1 MISLKNVSRIY
12 TRKGSNENVVALDNV
27 SLSFPQNGFISI
39 VGASGS
45 GKSTLL
51 NVIGGIDKPTDGEMI
66 VDDISTKD
74 FKDKDWDSYRNEK
87 IGFVL
92 QNCYLLPHLSIKD
105 NVAIKLQISSH
116 HYQNISEMVDNALK
130 EVDLYSR
137 RNDRPKTLSGGQKQR
152 VAIARAIVGKPTVI
166 LADEPTG
173 ALDSKNGRQ
182 IMELLKK
189 LSEHHLVVMV
199 THNKEYA
206 HQYSD
211 RIIEL
216 EDGKVISDTSPL
228 HLQSEIKEKKL
239 PRVSV
244 PFLTSLKWGIKNLVL
259 RITST
264 LSIIIATSLG
274 LAGVGLILSISQ
286 GVQQTF
292 IETEAKALSEYPVRV
307 SSSAK
312 YEYDPSPAR
321 PQFPTEETII
331 ADLGTFGSRDHKN
344 YMSKRFLDY
353 MADMPTETYTI
364 QYKTS
369 SLRMNLVT
377 RVKDTTDQFTVV
389 YSPSTYFYKGLDLEK
404 FTKKNYDCIGGNYPT
419 GEFDLAI
426 VIDSYNRVDASILN
440 FFGFNIDTSE
450 KPEEDIKINFS
461 DVIGKE
467 FKYVSNNKIYYLD
480 GDLYKQ
486 RNVYDTAV
494 QQEIYNTSLTTLRIS
509 GILREKIDSDN
520 PALNTGVIFSESFA
534 NYAVIEANSS
544 DIVVAQKTAGKS
556 RNVRTGAEIKGYKS
570 GNYTYSADY
579 EYENIIYNFGAVEEV
594 TLLQYFTDTFAN
606 RSYIEN
612 YFNRYKNEMMD
623 PEVDFVNLSYNDYLK
638 NVSFQFDGAISLMT
652 SVLYVFAFV
661 SVFVS
666 MVLNAILTYISVH
679 QRTSEIGLLRS
690 LGARKIDIGF
700 MVETESII
708 SGLLGSLLSIILC
721 AVLVRPINVL
731 LTEAIYRYKFYLL
744 SSTKFTLPG
753 FQWWVA
759 PIMIAIG
766 VATAA
771 IAALFP
777 AIVASKKDPARAI
790 NE

>member
-1 MISLKNVSRIY
+1 MISLKNISRIY
-12 TRKGSNENVVALDNV
+12 SRKQSAEDVIALNDI
-27 SLSFPQNGFISI
+27 SLTFPDSGFVSI

-51 NVIGGIDKPTDGEMI
+51 NVIGGIDKPTSGEMI
-66 VDDISTKD
+66 VDEISTKD

-92 QNCYLLPHLSIKD
+92 QNCFLLPHLSIKD
-105 NVAIKLQISSH
+105 NVAVKLQISSH
-116 HYQNISEMVDNALK
+116 HYQNISEMVESALK
-130 EVDLYSR
+130 EVDLYDR

-173 ALDSKNGRQ
+173 SLDSKNGRQ
-182 IMELLKK
+182 IMTLLKK
-189 LSEHHLVVMV
+189 LSQNHLVVMV

-206 HQYSD
+206 NEYSD
-211 RIIEL
+211 RIVEL
-216 EDGKVISDTSPL
+216 ADGKVVSDSSPI
-228 HLQSEIKEKKL
+228 QKEIKVEDKKL

-244 PFLTSLKWGIKNLVL
+244 PFFTSLKWGIKNLVL
-259 RITST
+259 RFTST
-264 LSIIIATSLG
+264 LAIVIATSLG

-292 IETEAKALSEYPVRV
+292 VETEARALSEYPVKV

-312 YEYDPSPAR
+312 YEFDPTPAR
-321 PQFPTEETII
+321 EQFPTEETII

-344 YMSKRFLDY
+344 FMSQRFLNY
-353 MADMPTETYTI
+353 MNDMPKEMYTI
-364 QYKTS
+364 VYKTS

-377 RVKDTTDQFTVV
+377 RVKDTTDQFTVI

-404 FTKKNYDCIGGNYPT
+404 FTKKNYDCIGGSYPT
-419 GEFDLAI
+419 GTNDLAI

-450 KPEEDIKINFS
+450 QPEEDIKINFS

-467 FKYVSNNKIYYLD
+467 FKYVSNNKLYYLD

-486 RNVYDTAV
+486 RNVYNTDV
-494 QQEIYNTSLTTLRIS
+494 QTDIYNTSTVTLRIT
-509 GILREKIDSDN
+509 GILREKIDADN
-520 PALNTGVIFSESFA
+520 PALNTGVIFSEEFASFA
-534 NYAVIEANSS
+534 VDEANST
-544 DIVVAQKTAGKS
+544 DIVVAQKTAGKT
-556 RNVRTGAEIKGYKS
+556 RNVRTGEEIIGYKS

-579 EYENIIYNFGAVEEV
+579 EYENIMYNFGAVEEV
-594 TLLQYFTDTFAN
+594 TVLQYFTDSFAN
-606 RSYIEN
+606 RSNIEN
-612 YFNRYKNEMMD
+612 YFNHYKNDIMD
-623 PEVDFVNLSYNDYLK
+623 PDVDFDNLSYNDYLK
-638 NVSFQFDGAISLMT
+638 NVSFQFDGALSLMT
-652 SVLYVFAFV
+652 SVLYAFAFV

-679 QRTSEIGLLRS
+679 QRTNEIGLLRS
-690 LGARKIDIGF
+690 LGARKVDIGF

-708 SGLLGSLLSIILC
+708 SGLLGSLLSILLC
-721 AVLVRPINVL
+721 VVLVKPINVL
-731 LTEAIYRYKFYLL
+731 LTDAIYRYKFYLL

-759 PIMIAIG
+759 PIMIGIG
-766 VATAA
+766 VLTAA
-771 IAALFP
+771 VAALFP
-777 AIVASKKDPARAI
+777 AIIASKKDPAHAI

>member
-1 MISLKNVSRIY
+1 MIALKNISRIY
-12 TRKGSNENVVALDNV
+12 SRKQSAEDVVALSDI
-27 SLSFPQNGFISI
+27 SLSFPDSGFVSI

-51 NVIGGIDKPTDGEMI
+51 NVIGGIDKPTSGEMI
-66 VDDISTKD
+66 VDEISTKD

-92 QNCYLLPHLSIKD
+92 QNCFLLPHLSIRD
-105 NVAIKLQISSH
+105 NVAVKLQISSR
-116 HYQNISEMVDNALK
+116 HYQNITEMVDSALK
-130 EVDLYSR
+130 EVDLYHR
-137 RNDRPKTLSGGQKQR
+137 RDDRPKTLSGGQKQR

-173 ALDSKNGRQ
+173 SLDSKNGRQ

-189 LSEHHLVVMV
+189 LSQNHLVVMV

-206 HQYSD
+206 NQYSD

-216 EDGKVISDTSPL
+216 ADGKVVSDSSPI
-228 HLQSEIKEKKL
+228 HEEVKVEGKKL

-244 PFLTSLKWGIKNLVL
+244 PFFTSLKWGIKNLVL
-259 RITST
+259 RFTST
-264 LSIIIATSLG
+264 MAIVIATSLG

-292 IETEAKALSEYPVRV
+292 IETEARALSEYPVKV

-312 YEYDPSPAR
+312 YEFDPTPSR

-353 MADMPTETYTI
+353 MNDMPEEMYTLV
-364 QYKTS
+364 YKTS

-377 RVKDTTDQFTVV
+377 RVKDTTDQYTVV

-404 FTKKNYDCIGGNYPT
+404 FTKKNYDCIGGQYPT
-419 GEFDLAI
+419 GTNDLAI

-450 KPEEDIKINFS
+450 QPTEDIKINFS

-467 FKYVSNNKIYYLD
+467 FKYVSNNQLYYLQ

-486 RNVYDTAV
+486 RNVYNTDV
-494 QQEIYNTSLTTLRIS
+494 QTDIFNNSPITLTIT

-520 PALNTGVIFSESFA
+520 PALNTGVIFSDEFA
-534 NYAVIEANSS
+534 SYAVSEANSS
-544 DIVVAQKTAGKS
+544 DIVIAQKAAGKT
-556 RNVRTGAEIKGYKS
+556 RNVRTGEEIKGYKS

-579 EYENIIYNFGAVEEV
+579 EYENIMYNFGAVEEV
-594 TLLQYFTDTFAN
+594 TVLQYFTDSFAN
-606 RSYIEN
+606 RANIEN
-612 YFNRYKNEMMD
+612 YFNHYKNDIMD
-623 PEVDFVNLSYNDYLK
+623 PEIDFVNLSYNDYLK
-638 NVSFQFDGAISLMT
+638 NVSFQFDGALSLMT

-679 QRTSEIGLLRS
+679 QRTNEIGLLRS
-690 LGARKIDIGF
+690 LGARKVDIGF

-708 SGLLGSLLSIILC
+708 SGLLGSLLSILLC
-721 AVLVRPINVL
+721 AVLVKPINVL
-731 LTEAIYRYKFYLL
+731 LTDAIYRYKFYLL

-759 PIMIAIG
+759 PIMIGIG
-766 VATAA
+766 VLTAA
-771 IAALFP
+771 VAALFP
-777 AIVASKKDPARAI
+777 AIIASKKDPAHAI